1 MHMQNL
7 LLSQHTDGRKETFS
21 STLARKVQIYNRIL
35 GKFGFFTY
43 DNT

>member
-7 LLSQHTDGRKETFS
+7 LLTQHTDDRKETFY
-21 STLARKVQIYNRIL
+21 STLAGKVQIYNRIF